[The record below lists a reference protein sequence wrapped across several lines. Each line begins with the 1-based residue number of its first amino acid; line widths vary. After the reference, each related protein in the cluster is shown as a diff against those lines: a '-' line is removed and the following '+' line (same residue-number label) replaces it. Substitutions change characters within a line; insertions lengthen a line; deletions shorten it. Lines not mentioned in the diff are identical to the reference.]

1 MYSFA
6 ALLTIIF
13 VIAKLVGLFSVSWW
27 IVFSPILI
35 VAALGIII
43 TTVILAIGFAATR

>member
-13 VIAKLVGLFSVSWW
+13 VVAKLVGLFSVSWW

-35 VAALGIII
+35 AAALWIII
-43 TTVILAIGFAATR
+43 TAVVLAIGIAATR